1 MSGIDFE
8 FALRLFFQLL
18 LMVNP
23 ESPPW
28 PSLEFSSRS
37 QQGALGKFSELPVVY
52 IISLLSFIFPEEGKW
67 Y

>member
-1 MSGIDFE
+1 MSDVDLKFVSV
-8 FALRLFFQLL
+8 FQLL

-28 PSLEFSSRS
+28 PSLEFSLQS
-37 QQGALGKFSELPVVY
+37 QQGVLGKFSELPNGLYHLPVA
-52 IISLLSFIFPEEGKW
+52 FHIFPEEGKW